1 MKHIAIIKQSLLLVA
16 GALAVMLTGCIKD
29 DLAECSKLTLKVEG
43 LDANSGQILDIT
55 RQGLVTDA
63 TLYIFDENNNL
74 LEARDLSADF
84 ILAKE
89 EIKLD
94 KYPDHTKLKIVAWGN
109 VKGGNQTVAQPKT
122 LDELKLQLKSTEDG
136 FAQSPDSLYY
146 GAKDNV
152 ETLGDGIVVKDE
164 SDREIAIRLK
174 TGTYTIKTIGL
185 PNALKAYGL
194 KSASDFD
201 FYIDQTLN
209 TYNNAGKLEG
219 DSIGYNPEGEY
230 DSAQEWLTKGVIDNA
245 ALGGKQNSF
254 SGKNLGVAIK
264 SKDESVDKTLYT
276 DDEGNP
282 FEIPEGG
289 RLDVQIL
296 FGEDGTISARMRIT
310 PWGVVEEDIEF

>member
-43 LDANSGQILDIT
+43 LDANSGEILDIT

-63 TLYIFDENNNL
+63 TLYIFDENNSL

-122 LDELKLQLKSTEDG
+122 LDELKLQLKSTEEG

-146 GAKDNV
+146 GAKDV
-152 ETLGDGIVVKDE
+152 TSLGSGIVGGDGEVAV
-164 SDREIAIRLK
+164 RLK

-185 PNALKAYGL
+185 SNALKAYGL

-209 TYNNAGKLEG
+209 TYDNAGKLEG

-264 SKDESVDKTLYT
+264 SKDGSVGRTLYT

-310 PWGVVEEDIEF
+310 KWGVVEEDIEF